1 MNEFSKTSA
10 SELTLDEFLTVD
22 LDDLPEMDPPC
33 YTSGRRKDQELLDRE
48 EEKSAFERE
57 MNKLEEKVEK
67 ELEERRSAVK
77 KVRMKMS
84 LSSSV
89 EWSSSG
95 SDSEIEE
102 VKMKVQGDLDNY
114 LAAETMGMGMLEDC
128 LEIQTTSPKLDR

>member
-1 MNEFSKTSA
+1 MNEFSRTSA
-10 SELTLDEFLTVD
+10 SELTLDEFFTVD
-22 LDDLPEMDPPC
+22 LDELPEMDPPC

-48 EEKSAFERE
+48 EKRSTFERE
-57 MNKLEEKVEK
+57 MNKLEEKIEK
-67 ELEERRSAVK
+67 ELDERRSTVK
-77 KVRMKMS
+77 KARMKIS
-84 LSSSV
+84 SSSSV

-102 VKMKVQGDLDNY
+102 VKMDNY

>member
-57 MNKLEEKVEK
+57 MNKLEEKIEK
-67 ELEERRSAVK
+67 ELEERRVK
-77 KVRMKMS
+77 VKNGRMKI
-84 LSSSV
+84 SSSSSG

-102 VKMKVQGDLDNY
+102 VKSKAQGDLDNY
-114 LAAETMGMGMLEDC
+114 LAAETMGMIEDC
-128 LEIQTTSPKLDR
+128 LQIQTTSPKLDR